1 MTFKNDSTNGGLT
14 AADLKAIIVDAV
26 REVIAENETPKQ
38 GSDLRTRERVL
49 EELGIT
55 APTLADWTRRG
66 IIPSYRIGGR
76 VYYKQTEIDAA
87 LTRRNFG
94 KEVGA

>member
-1 MTFKNDSTNGGLT
+1 MSSSNSQKTPIE
-14 AADLKAIIVDAV
+14 LKTIIKDAF

>member
-1 MTFKNDSTNGGLT
+1 MSSSNSQLT
-14 AADLKAIIVDAV
+14 PIELKTIMKDAV

-76 VYYKQTEIDAA
+76 VYYKQSEIDAA

>member
-1 MTFKNDSTNGGLT
+1 MSSSNSQLT
-14 AADLKAIIVDAV
+14 PIELKTIIKDAF

-76 VYYKQTEIDAA
+76 VYYKQSEIDAA

>member
-1 MTFKNDSTNGGLT
+1 MKFNTDSTKGGLT
-14 AADLKAIIVDAV
+14 ASDLKAIIVEAV

-55 APTLADWTRRG
+55 AP
-66 IIPSYRIGGR
+66 
-76 VYYKQTEIDAA
+76 
-87 LTRRNFG
+87 
-94 KEVGA
+94 

>member
-1 MTFKNDSTNGGLT
+1 MSSSNSQLT
-14 AADLKAIIVDAV
+14 PIELKTIIKDAF